1 MGFGLVLCLIRF
13 FFFEKVASNAPLRQ
27 NFARL

>member
-1 MGFGLVLCLIRF
+1 MVFGLVLCLIR